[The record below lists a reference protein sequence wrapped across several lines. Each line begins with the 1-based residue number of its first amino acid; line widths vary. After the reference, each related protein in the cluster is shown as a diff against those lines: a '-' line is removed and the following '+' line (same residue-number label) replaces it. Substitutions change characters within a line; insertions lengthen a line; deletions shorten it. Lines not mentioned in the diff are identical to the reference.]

1 MFLGGL
7 ADCFY
12 AFKVFSFFAKSTVVW
27 SHFGDLQSRVRVL
40 CAPLSGGRTTPCG
53 GGLVLRVWRK
63 REGPDGKLVLLES
76 SRDYWSILV
85 AWRRCSRR
93 EILQWL
99 LGFAKPCLSPL
110 VLDAVGRQVPS
121 PCEPQKRFP
130 SRELYSF
137 CQNGMLNDSKM

>member
-27 SHFGDLQSRVRVL
+27 SHFGDLQSRVRVV

-76 SRDYWSILV
+76 SRDYWSVLV
-85 AWRRCSRR
+85 SWRRCSRR

-99 LGFAKPCLSPL
+99 LGFQSPAFLLLFRMPWEGRSLPPVNRRNASHQGSCTPAKIAC
-110 VLDAVGRQVPS
+110 
-121 PCEPQKRFP
+121 
-130 SRELYSF
+130 
-137 CQNGMLNDSKM
+137 

>member
-12 AFKVFSFFAKSTVVW
+12 AFKVFSFFCQIHCGV
-27 SHFGDLQSRVRVL
+27 SHFGDLQSRVRVV

-76 SRDYWSILV
+76 SRDYWSVLL
-85 AWRRCSRR
+85 AWRRCSRC

-99 LGFAKPCLSPL
+99 LDFAKPCLSPL
-110 VLDAVGRQVPS
+110 VPDAVGRRVPS
-121 PCEPQKRFP
+121 PCELQKCFP

-137 CQNGMLNDSKM
+137 CQNSMLNDSKM